1 MNYSTKKLPKSQ
13 IEITVTV
20 TPTDYQK
27 QLEEA
32 GKRISKKVNVKGFR
46 KGNVPLEV
54 LKKEVGEMAILQEA
68 ANHIIQETFVEI
80 IIKEKLESIGQ
91 PEIKIEKMA
100 PANDLIY
107 SAVVAFLP
115 KIKLAN
121 AKSIKVKVEK
131 KEITDKDVDET
142 IESLRKMQAVEV
154 VKDEKAGENDKLVI
168 DMDMF
173 LDKVPVDGG
182 QSKNYQVYLS
192 EPHYIKGF
200 NEQIV
205 GLKKG
210 DEKEF
215 SLKFP
220 KDHYQKML
228 AGKKVDFK
236 VKVNEV
242 LERQFPELNDEFA
255 VKIGQKNI
263 EELKTTVKTN
273 LQAEAD
279 RKAEQS
285 LEIEIL
291 EKMIEKSKF
300 DELPELLID
309 AEKHKIF
316 YELQR
321 DIEKNGLTIEQ
332 YLQDIKKTEKE
343 LFEDFKIQAEKR
355 AKSALLSREIA
366 IENDIKVEKEEIDAE
381 LATMKEMY
389 KHNEEY
395 IKNLERPEV
404 RDTLANMIQNKKVM
418 VWLKEQVTK

>member
-1 MNYSTKKLPKSQ
+1 MDYSTKKLPKSQ
-13 IEITVTV
+13 LELNVTV
-20 TPTDYQK
+20 TPADYQK

-32 GKRISKKVNVKGFR
+32 GKRVSKKVNVKGFR

-54 LKKEVGEMAILQEA
+54 LKKEVGEMALLQEA
-68 ANHIIQETFVEI
+68 VNHIIQETFVEI

-91 PEIKIEKMA
+91 PEIKIEKIA
-100 PANDLIY
+100 PANDLVY
-107 SAVVAFLP
+107 SAVVALLP
-115 KIKLAN
+115 KIKLADP
-121 AKSIKVKVEK
+121 KSIKVKVEK
-131 KEITDKDVDET
+131 KEITDKNVDET

-154 VKDEKAGENDKLVI
+154 VKEGEAGENDKLVI

-200 NEQIV
+200 NEQII

-366 IENDIKVEKEEIDAE
+366 IEHEIKAEKEEIDAE

-395 IKNLERPEV
+395 MKNLERPEV
-404 RDTLANMIQNKKVM
+404 RDTLANMVQNKKVM